1 MKYILIALLA
11 VSCQLAHK
19 KKERKPNKQHQ
30 ALKREGELGKRISVR
45 ILSQYPRLEQAQVQ
59 NYISSLGRSIVVRMG
74 RQELYYYFAVLE
86 SEEKR
91 SFSAPGGFIFVT
103 TGLIKSLTQEA
114 QLAGILA
121 REIAIVNNR
130 YVYKAS
136 LKEKS
141 LSKASEL
148 GFKKILANEFSRK
161 ELRVA
166 DYEAMMGLLSM
177 RYNTNAYV
185 SVAADKE
192 FSKKIAGQVLI
203 NKPVNYTDRFI
214 QLKNRI

>member
-1 MKYILIALLA
+1 M
-11 VSCQLAHK
+11 
-19 KKERKPNKQHQ
+19 
-30 ALKREGELGKRISVR
+30 
-45 ILSQYPRLEQAQVQ
+45 
-59 NYISSLGRSIVVRMG
+59 
-74 RQELYYYFAVLE
+74 
-86 SEEKR
+86 
-91 SFSAPGGFIFVT
+91 T

-148 GFKKILANEFSRK
+148 GFQKIIANKFSKK

-166 DYEAMMGLLSM
+166 DYEAMMGLSSM

-185 SVAADKE
+185 SVAADKK
-192 FSKKIAGQVLI
+192 FSKKISGQVLVS
-203 NKPVNYTDRFI
+203 KPSNYTERFI
-214 QLKNRI
+214 KLKNRI